1 LIWPAGV
8 IAASGQLHFGQL
20 DLTPLPGLFRDLAGE
35 VKNFSAEGEVTI
47 GRASYGGVEMTD
59 LLLDASFGQQLAV
72 RRLSASLYGGMFA
85 SSFTLAGGQVTIAR
99 LMLSVPS
106 AAPLA
111 ALLPSGWQ
119 LPAALVQKP
128 LAVSLLA
135 EGPVNALATS
145 GTATLGDLEITAS
158 PTVNVAQVSA
168 AGPLTLRYPNAIAA
182 VKAFGYP
189 AGLAWPGAGSIALR
203 ADFAASPSAI
213 GLPDF
218 VLSLGD
224 LTAAGKIMLGGG
236 KIEGDIAADTLALPA
251 LPAGFSVPWRV
262 LEADTGT
269 VKLTANEVLMG
280 GTTVLGPSAASLT
293 LGPRLISLNVP
304 YAGVADGTLTGKVTV
319 VTATKQAAQLS
330 ADVKLSGADA
340 AAVNLPLS
348 FPYAVPSGM
357 LGGQAAL
364 SARSLT
370 GSATLTAA
378 KGTFTGFDLAGLAQ
392 ALEPKSSVALRKA
405 ATAGDTRYDSLTISG
420 NFSNGR
426 YNIGSA
432 SLLGPD
438 GNASATGSI
447 GGNDLALKILLM
459 PKVTPPLTIGLAA
472 TGSWAAVRKIPDLKA
487 ALGWTANPSKEDGL
501 LRKGSQ

>member
-1 LIWPAGV
+1 
-8 IAASGQLHFGQL
+8 
-20 DLTPLPGLFRDLAGE
+20 
-35 VKNFSAEGEVTI
+35 
-47 GRASYGGVEMTD
+47 
-59 LLLDASFGQQLAV
+59 
-72 RRLSASLYGGMFA
+72 
-85 SSFTLAGGQVTIAR
+85 
-99 LMLSVPS
+99 
-106 AAPLA
+106 
-111 ALLPSGWQ
+111 
-119 LPAALVQKP
+119 
-128 LAVSLLA
+128 
-135 EGPVNALATS
+135 
-145 GTATLGDLEITAS
+145 
-158 PTVNVAQVSA
+158 
-168 AGPLTLRYPNAIAA
+168 
-182 VKAFGYP
+182 
-189 AGLAWPGAGSIALR
+189 
-203 ADFAASPSAI
+203 
-213 GLPDF
+213 
-218 VLSLGD
+218 
-224 LTAAGKIMLGGG
+224 
-236 KIEGDIAADTLALPA
+236 
-251 LPAGFSVPWRV
+251 
-262 LEADTGT
+262 
-269 VKLTANEVLMG
+269 
-280 GTTVLGPSAASLT
+280 
-293 LGPRLISLNVP
+293 VP

-364 SARSLT
+364 SANGDTLADWAGSLT

-472 TGSWAAVRKIPDLKA
+472 TGSWAAVRKIPDLKLPLRIVGFGLDVDIGIDHIA
-487 ALGWTANPSKEDGL
+487 VVIQVIGVFQNILVGLVVHHFDIDFIGIDNHRLDDFLGFFRLRRGALQAGL
-501 LRKGSQ
+501 FGRLFGRAFRADRRVFT